1 MDGSLHLSKAASR
14 FRPVKTKDESSVE
27 APPLNRVRLSVGPS
41 SWGRCVSGY

>member
-14 FRPVKTKDESSVE
+14 FRPVKAKDESSMD

-41 SWGRCVSGY
+41 SWGQRMSGY